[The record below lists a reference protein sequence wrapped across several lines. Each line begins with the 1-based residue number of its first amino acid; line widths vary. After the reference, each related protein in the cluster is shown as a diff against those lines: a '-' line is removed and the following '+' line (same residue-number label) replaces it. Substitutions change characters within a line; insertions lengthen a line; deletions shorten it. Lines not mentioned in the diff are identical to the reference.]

1 MTALLSPAGPVAV
14 VAPTPVTYSSVAMPA
29 GRSAGHGPDRT
40 AGHTADRNA
49 DRAMGRIADQASDR
63 VSDRASDRAESERL
77 AAGFVRGDE
86 ESFALVYRRW
96 GTLVHSLAARS
107 LGDAREAEDV
117 AQQTFLA
124 AWRGRQGYHALRGP
138 LPGWL
143 VGIARRKIADAHAA
157 RSRRT
162 ELAAAHAARG
172 SADTPGTAEPPEA
185 ALDRVLVSQELRKLP
200 PVQRDIL
207 RLAFYDDLTHV
218 QIAERTGLP
227 LGTVKSHAR
236 RAMARIR
243 RSMTDGFAADGFTA
257 DSSAA

>member
-1 MTALLSPAGPVAV
+1 MTALLSPVGTVP
-14 VAPTPVTYSSVAMPA
+14 AMPA
-29 GRSAGHGPDRT
+29 LAEKRPENRAEGRPEKRPEARPEGWLVDRPESRT
-40 AGHTADRNA
+40 EERGE
-49 DRAMGRIADQASDR
+49 DR
-63 VSDRASDRAESERL
+63 VESERL

-86 ESFALVYRRW
+86 DSFALVYRRW
-96 GTLVHSLAARS
+96 GALVHSLAARS

-124 AWRGRQGYHALRGP
+124 AWRGRHGYHAVRGP

-162 ELAAAHAARG
+162 ELAAAHAAREG
-172 SADTPGTAEPPEA
+172 AGVPGTAERPEA
-185 ALDRVLVSQELRKLP
+185 ALDRVLVTQELRKLP
-200 PVQRDIL
+200 AVQRQIL
-207 RLAFYDDLTHV
+207 RLAYFDDLTHV

-236 RAMARIR
+236 RAILRIR
-243 RSMTDGFAADGFTA
+243 RSVAEG
-257 DSSAA
+257 SASERSVMEGSASVV

>member
-1 MTALLSPAGPVAV
+1 MTALLSPAGTVA
-14 VAPTPVTYSSVAMPA
+14 ALPAPA
-29 GRSAGHGPDRT
+29 GNRHEDRPE
-40 AGHTADRNA
+40 
-49 DRAMGRIADQASDR
+49 DR
-63 VSDRASDRAESERL
+63 VEGPPADWIEAERL

-86 ESFALVYRRW
+86 DSFALVYRRW
-96 GTLVHSLAARS
+96 GALVYSLAARS

-124 AWRGRQGYHALRGP
+124 AWRGRHGYHAVRGP

-162 ELAAAHAARG
+162 ELAAAHAAREG
-172 SADTPGTAEPPEA
+172 SDAPGTAERPEA
-185 ALDRVLVSQELRKLP
+185 ALDRVLVTQELRKLP
-200 PVQRDIL
+200 PVQRRIL
-207 RLAFYDDLTHV
+207 CLAFFDDLTHV

-236 RAMARIR
+236 RAILRIR
-243 RSMTDGFAADGFTA
+243 RSVAEGCPDGVA
-257 DSSAA
+257 

>member
-1 MTALLSPAGPVAV
+1 MTALLSPVGTVP
-14 VAPTPVTYSSVAMPA
+14 AMPA
-29 GRSAGHGPDRT
+29 LAEKRPESRSEGRLVDRPESRT
-40 AGHTADRNA
+40 EDRGE
-49 DRAMGRIADQASDR
+49 DRPEDRPEDR
-63 VSDRASDRAESERL
+63 VESERL

-86 ESFALVYRRW
+86 DSFALVYRRW
-96 GTLVHSLAARS
+96 GALVHSLAARS

-124 AWRGRQGYHALRGP
+124 AWRGRHGYHAVRGP

-162 ELAAAHAARG
+162 ELAAAHAAREG
-172 SADTPGTAEPPEA
+172 AGVPGTAERPEA
-185 ALDRVLVSQELRKLP
+185 ALDRVLVTQELRKLP
-200 PVQRDIL
+200 PVQRQIL
-207 RLAFYDDLTHV
+207 RLAYFDDLTHV

-236 RAMARIR
+236 RAILRIR
-243 RSMTDGFAADGFTA
+243 RSVAEGAVAEG
-257 DSSAA
+257 SASVA

>member
-1 MTALLSPAGPVAV
+1 MTALLSPVGTVP
-14 VAPTPVTYSSVAMPA
+14 AMPA
-29 GRSAGHGPDRT
+29 LAENRPESRSEGRPEKRPEVRSDGWPVGRPEDR
-40 AGHTADRNA
+40 GGDRPE
-49 DRAMGRIADQASDR
+49 DR
-63 VSDRASDRAESERL
+63 VESERL

-86 ESFALVYRRW
+86 DSFALVYRRW
-96 GTLVHSLAARS
+96 GALVHSLAARS

-124 AWRGRQGYHALRGP
+124 AWRGRHGYHAVRGP

-162 ELAAAHAARG
+162 ELAAAHAAREG
-172 SADTPGTAEPPEA
+172 AGVPGTAERPEA
-185 ALDRVLVSQELRKLP
+185 ALDRVLVTHELRKLP
-200 PVQRDIL
+200 PVQREIL
-207 RLAFYDDLTHV
+207 RLAYFDDLTHV

-236 RAMARIR
+236 RAILRIR
-243 RSMTDGFAADGFTA
+243 RSIAEG
-257 DSSAA
+257 SPSAA

>member
-1 MTALLSPAGPVAV
+1 MTALLSPAGPTAV
-14 VAPTPVTYSSVAMPA
+14 VATMPATYSSVTMPTTRVA
-29 GRSAGHGPDRT
+29 GRSSNRTSDR
-40 AGHTADRNA
+40 
-49 DRAMGRIADQASDR
+49 ASDR
-63 VSDRASDRAESERL
+63 ASSRASDRAESERL

-96 GTLVHSLAARS
+96 GALVYSLAARS

-124 AWRGRQGYHALRGP
+124 AWRGRHGYHALRGP

-162 ELAAAHAARG
+162 ELAAAHAARE
-172 SADTPGTAEPPEA
+172 SADAAGTAEPPEA

-207 RLAFYDDLTHV
+207 RLAFFDDLTHV

-243 RSMTDGFAADGFTA
+243 RSMTDGPAA

>member
-1 MTALLSPAGPVAV
+1 MTVLLSPVGPA
-14 VAPTPVTYSSVAMPA
+14 AATPA
-29 GRSAGHGPDRT
+29 
-40 AGHTADRNA
+40 
-49 DRAMGRIADQASDR
+49 RAEDR
-63 VSDRASDRAESERL
+63 VSPVGPAAATPARTEDRAESARL

-86 ESFALVYRRW
+86 ECFALVYRRW
-96 GTLVHSLAARS
+96 GDLVYSLAARS

-124 AWRGRQGYHALRGP
+124 AWRGRHGYHAVRGP

-162 ELAAAHAARG
+162 ELAAAHVAREGSEAPGAAGR
-172 SADTPGTAEPPEA
+172 PEA
-185 ALDRVLVSQELRKLP
+185 ALDRVLVTQELRKLP
-200 PVQRDIL
+200 PVQRRIL
-207 RLAFYDDLTHV
+207 CLAFFDDLTHV

-236 RAMARIR
+236 RAILRIR
-243 RSMTDGFAADGFTA
+243 RSVAE
-257 DSSAA
+257 SSASPE

>member
-1 MTALLSPAGPVAV
+1 MTALLSPVGTVP
-14 VAPTPVTYSSVAMPA
+14 AMPA
-29 GRSAGHGPDRT
+29 LAEKRPEARSEGRLVDLPESRTEERGEDRREER
-40 AGHTADRNA
+40 GEDRPE
-49 DRAMGRIADQASDR
+49 DR
-63 VSDRASDRAESERL
+63 VESERL

-86 ESFALVYRRW
+86 DSFVLVYRRW
-96 GTLVHSLAARS
+96 GALVHSLAARS

-124 AWRGRQGYHALRGP
+124 AWRGRHGYHAVRGP

-162 ELAAAHAARG
+162 ELAAAHAAREG
-172 SADTPGTAEPPEA
+172 ACVPGTAERPEA
-185 ALDRVLVSQELRKLP
+185 ALDRVLVTQELRKLP
-200 PVQRDIL
+200 PVQRQIL
-207 RLAFYDDLTHV
+207 RLAYFDDLTHV

-236 RAMARIR
+236 RAILRIR
-243 RSMTDGFAADGFTA
+243 RSVAEGADAEGA
-257 DSSAA
+257 VAEGSASVA

>member
-1 MTALLSPAGPVAV
+1 MTALLSPAGTVGTTAGVPAPAV
-14 VAPTPVTYSSVAMPA
+14 ERAL
-29 GRSAGHGPDRT
+29 DRT
-40 AGHTADRNA
+40 E
-49 DRAMGRIADQASDR
+49 
-63 VSDRASDRAESERL
+63 DRAESERL

-86 ESFALVYRRW
+86 DSFALVYRRW
-96 GTLVHSLAARS
+96 GALVYTLAARS

-124 AWRGRQGYHALRGP
+124 AWRGRHGYHAVRGP

-162 ELAAAHAARG
+162 ELAAAHAAREG
-172 SADTPGTAEPPEA
+172 ADAPGTAERPEA
-185 ALDRVLVSQELRKLP
+185 ALDRVLVTQELRKLP

-207 RLAFYDDLTHV
+207 RLAFFDDLTHV

-227 LGTVKSHAR
+227 LGTVKSHVR
-236 RAMARIR
+236 RAILRIR
-243 RSMTDGFAADGFTA
+243 RSVAEGSCA
-257 DSSAA
+257 

>member
-1 MTALLSPAGPVAV
+1 MTALLSPADPTAV
-14 VAPTPVTYSSVAMPA
+14 VATMPATYSSVTMPTTRA
-29 GRSAGHGPDRT
+29 ADRSSDRT
-40 AGHTADRNA
+40 SDR
-49 DRAMGRIADQASDR
+49 ASDR
-63 VSDRASDRAESERL
+63 ASSRASDRAESERL

-96 GTLVHSLAARS
+96 GALVYSLAARS

-124 AWRGRQGYHALRGP
+124 AWRGRHGYHALRGP

-162 ELAAAHAARG
+162 ELAAAHAARE
-172 SADTPGTAEPPEA
+172 SADAPGTAEPPEA

-207 RLAFYDDLTHV
+207 RLAFFDDLTHV

-243 RSMTDGFAADGFTA
+243 RSMTDGPAADN
-257 DSSAA
+257 SAA

>member
-1 MTALLSPAGPVAV
+1 MTALLSPAGTV
-14 VAPTPVTYSSVAMPA
+14 
-29 GRSAGHGPDRT
+29 GT
-40 AGHTADRNA
+40 AGTAA
-49 DRAMGRIADQASDR
+49 GLPAPAVDRAL
-63 VSDRASDRAESERL
+63 DRAEDRAESERL

-86 ESFALVYRRW
+86 DSFTLVYRRW
-96 GTLVHSLAARS
+96 GTLVYTLAARS

-124 AWRGRQGYHALRGP
+124 AWRGRHGYHAVRGP

-162 ELAAAHAARG
+162 ELAAAHAAREG
-172 SADTPGTAEPPEA
+172 ADAPGTAERPEA
-185 ALDRVLVSQELRKLP
+185 ALDRVLVTQELRKLP
-200 PVQRDIL
+200 PVQRHIL
-207 RLAFYDDLTHV
+207 RLAFFDDLTHV

-236 RAMARIR
+236 RAILRIR
-243 RSMTDGFAADGFTA
+243 RSVAEGSPAEGSSAQ
-257 DSSAA
+257 DSSAQDSLVRE

>member
-1 MTALLSPAGPVAV
+1 MTALLSPVGTVPAV
-14 VAPTPVTYSSVAMPA
+14 PAPAENRSE
-29 GRSAGHGPDRT
+29 GRPGHRPENLPD
-40 AGHTADRNA
+40 
-49 DRAMGRIADQASDR
+49 DR
-63 VSDRASDRAESERL
+63 VESERL

-86 ESFALVYRRW
+86 DSFALVYRRW
-96 GTLVHSLAARS
+96 GALVYSLAARS

-124 AWRGRQGYHALRGP
+124 AWRGRHGYHAVRGP

-162 ELAAAHAARG
+162 ELAAAHAAREG
-172 SADTPGTAEPPEA
+172 ACVPGTAERTEA
-185 ALDRVLVSQELRKLP
+185 ALDRVLVTQELRKLP
-200 PVQRDIL
+200 PVQRQIL
-207 RLAFYDDLTHV
+207 RLAYFDDLTHV

-236 RAMARIR
+236 RAILRIR
-243 RSMTDGFAADGFTA
+243 RSVAEG
-257 DSSAA
+257 SASEGSVVEGSASVG

>member
-1 MTALLSPAGPVAV
+1 MTALPSPAGPVAAV
-14 VAPTPVTYSSVAMPA
+14 PSPA
-29 GRSAGHGPDRT
+29 E
-40 AGHTADRNA
+40 
-49 DRAMGRIADQASDR
+49 DRAE
-63 VSDRASDRAESERL
+63 DRAESERL

-86 ESFALVYRRW
+86 ETFALVYHRW
-96 GTLVHSLAARS
+96 AALVYSLAARS

-124 AWRGRQGYHALRGP
+124 AWRGRHGYHAVRGP

-162 ELAAAHAARG
+162 ELASAHAAREG
-172 SADTPGTAEPPEA
+172 SGVPGPAERPEA
-185 ALDRVLVSQELRKLP
+185 ALDRVLVTQELRKLP
-200 PVQRDIL
+200 PVQRHIL
-207 RLAFYDDLTHV
+207 RLAFFDDLTHV

-236 RAMARIR
+236 RAILRVR
-243 RSMTDGFAADGFTA
+243 RSVTE
-257 DSSAA
+257 SSAPVE

>member
-1 MTALLSPAGPVAV
+1 MAALLSPAGPTAV
-14 VAPTPVTYSSVAMPA
+14 VATMPA
-29 GRSAGHGPDRT
+29 VTTVPAAVAVPAARA
-40 AGHTADRNA
+40 ADRPEA
-49 DRAMGRIADQASDR
+49 PA
-63 VSDRASDRAESERL
+63 SDRASDRAESERL
-77 AAGFVRGDE
+77 ATGFVRGDE
-86 ESFALVYRRW
+86 ETFALVYRRW
-96 GTLVHSLAARS
+96 GTLVYALAARS

-124 AWRGRQGYHALRGP
+124 AWRGRHGYHPLRGP

-162 ELAAAHAARG
+162 ELAAAQAARE
-172 SADTPGTAEPPEA
+172 SADAPGTAEPPEA
-185 ALDRVLVSQELRKLP
+185 ALDRVLVSQELSKLP

-207 RLAFYDDLTHV
+207 RLAFFDDLTHV

-243 RSMTDGFAADGFTA
+243 RSMTDGSATDGLATGG
-257 DSSAA
+257 SAA

>member
-1 MTALLSPAGPVAV
+1 MTALLSPVGTVP
-14 VAPTPVTYSSVAMPA
+14 AMPA
-29 GRSAGHGPDRT
+29 PAGNRPEDRSQNRREDRPDSRPENRP
-40 AGHTADRNA
+40 GSRPE
-49 DRAMGRIADQASDR
+49 
-63 VSDRASDRAESERL
+63 DRAESERL

-86 ESFALVYRRW
+86 DTFALVYRRW
-96 GTLVHSLAARS
+96 GALVYSLAARS

-124 AWRGRQGYHALRGP
+124 AWRGRHGYHAVRGP

-162 ELAAAHAARG
+162 ELAAAHAAREG
-172 SADTPGTAEPPEA
+172 AGVPGTAERTEA
-185 ALDRVLVSQELRKLP
+185 ALDRVLVTQELRKLP
-200 PVQRDIL
+200 PVQRHIL
-207 RLAFYDDLTHV
+207 RLAFFDDLTHV

-236 RAMARIR
+236 RAILRIR
-243 RSMTDGFAADGFTA
+243 RSVVEGSDA
-257 DSSAA
+257 DSSASEGSASEE

>member
-1 MTALLSPAGPVAV
+1 MTALLSPVGTVP
-14 VAPTPVTYSSVAMPA
+14 AMPA
-29 GRSAGHGPDRT
+29 LAVNRPENRPEGRPMDRLENRPD
-40 AGHTADRNA
+40 DRPE
-49 DRAMGRIADQASDR
+49 DR
-63 VSDRASDRAESERL
+63 VESERL

-86 ESFALVYRRW
+86 DSFTLVYRRW
-96 GTLVHSLAARS
+96 GALVYSLAARS

-124 AWRGRQGYHALRGP
+124 AWRGRHGYHAVRGP

-162 ELAAAHAARG
+162 ELAAAHAAREG
-172 SADTPGTAEPPEA
+172 AGVPGTAERPEA
-185 ALDRVLVSQELRKLP
+185 ALDRVLVTQELRKLP
-200 PVQRDIL
+200 PVQRQIL
-207 RLAFYDDLTHV
+207 RLAYFDDLTHV

-236 RAMARIR
+236 RAILRIR
-243 RSMTDGFAADGFTA
+243 RSVAEG
-257 DSSAA
+257 SASEGSAVEGSAVEGSASVE